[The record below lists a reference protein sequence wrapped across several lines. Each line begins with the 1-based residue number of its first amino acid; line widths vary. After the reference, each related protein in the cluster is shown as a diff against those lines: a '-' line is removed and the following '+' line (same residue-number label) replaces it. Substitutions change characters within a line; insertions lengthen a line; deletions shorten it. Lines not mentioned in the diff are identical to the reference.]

1 MLVRTLAVGDELVLG
16 EDVHIAVLAVEGE
29 VVLFKVELPEPAP
42 TLEIACGRTLPR
54 DVRAALPSLN

>member
-1 MLVRTLAVGDELVLG
+1 MAKTAKKPAKTRD
-16 EDVHIAVLAVEGE
+16 
-29 VVLFKVELPEPAP
+29 LFELPEPAP

>member
-16 EDVHIAVLAVEGE
+16 GDVRVAVVAVEGE
-29 VVLFKVELPEPAP
+29 VVLLEVALPEPAP
-42 TLEIACGRTLPR
+42 TLEIACGRSLPR